1 MKTPLRLMVL
11 SLFLGS
17 TVILAGCGE
26 AKKKEAAAPPAT
38 PATDEDHDHAEGE
51 DHDHAEGDAAKTDE
65 KDAAPADAPKTDEKA
80 DDSAAKEAPN
90 EQAAVSAFPLSEDG
104 ETQMVSL
111 NLPNMT

>member
-1 MKTPLRLMVL
+1 MKTPLKLMVL

-26 AKKKEAAAPPAT
+26 AKKKEPAATPPPA
-38 PATDEDHDHAEGE
+38 ADGDHDHEEGE
-51 DHDHAEGDAAKTDE
+51 DHDHAEGDEAKKDD
-65 KDAAPADAPKTDEKA
+65 DAAKA
-80 DDSAAKEAPN
+80 DDGAAAKDAPA
-90 EQAAVSAFPLSEDG
+90 EQATASYSPKMSDDG